1 MSQKGIYKITN
12 NRTGESYIG
21 QTNNLNR
28 RKQEHFTE
36 LSLGSHHNKGMQT
49 DYNNGD
55 RFTFTVLEN
64 INGTRHDLHEK
75 EKEYIRQYNTFYRG
89 YNQTPGGEYDNLKGS
104 YQNGGGRK
112 ITYAPTYNYS
122 NNYTKSNYNSNY
134 SSNTNSDSILSKD
147 DKTLETLCCL
157 GMFLLMLLGTI
168 L

>member
-1 MSQKGIYKITN
+1 MSQKGIYKI
-12 NRTGESYIG
+12 TGESYIG

-89 YNQTPGGEYDNLKGS
+89 YNQTPGGEYDKLKGS

-112 ITYAPTYNYS
+112 ITYTPTYNYFN
-122 NNYTKSNYNSNY
+122 NNYAKSNYNSNY

>member
-28 RKQEHFTE
+28 RKNEHFTD
-36 LSLGSHHNKGMQT
+36 LALGSHHNRGMQT

-64 INGTRHDLHEK
+64 VEGTRHDLHEK
-75 EKEYIRQYNTFYRG
+75 EKEYIRHYDTFYRG
-89 YNQTPGGEYDNLKGS
+89 YNQTPGGEYDKLKGS
-104 YQNGGGRK
+104 YMNGGGRK
-112 ITYAPTYNYS
+112 ISYTPTYNNSTS
-122 NNYTKSNYNSNY
+122 NNYNKSINY
-134 SSNTNSDSILSKD
+134 SSNKTSSNDSN
-147 DKTLETLCCL
+147 TLETLCCL